1 MVYKQKK
8 FIKVDQEES
17 EIVFDEQVKQ
27 NVKKVFLKVKKL
39 VKCDQCPRTFYE
51 QTDLETHTNSHKKT
65 QDTQVPKA
73 NVHRM

>member
-1 MVYKQKK
+1 MSLSKSP
-8 FIKVDQEES
+8 FIDKEES

-51 QTDLETHTNSHKKT
+51 QKDLDMHISQFSHFKKNALKV
-65 QDTQVPKA
+65 QA
-73 NVHRM
+73 IFF